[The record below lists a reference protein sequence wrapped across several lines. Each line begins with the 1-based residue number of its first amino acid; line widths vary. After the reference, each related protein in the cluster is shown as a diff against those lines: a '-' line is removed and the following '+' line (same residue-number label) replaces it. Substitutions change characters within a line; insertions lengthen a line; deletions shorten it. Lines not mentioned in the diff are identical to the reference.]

1 MATAE
6 KIARIQICGTFVELF
21 KLIPAPRDMGRFF
34 IASRE
39 KWQRKCLVLYSGLTQ
54 GSADRFP
61 EKIDPTAVLEQ
72 IALKKSDK
80 KKPITLRKK
89 GKKYLLS

>member
-6 KIARIQICGTFVELF
+6 KISRIQICGTFVELY

-39 KWQRKCLVLYSGLTQ
+39 KWQRKCRVLYSGLTQ
-54 GSADRFP
+54 GSANCFP
-61 EKIDPTAVLEQ
+61 EKIDPAAILKQ
-72 IALKKSDK
+72 IALKKK
-80 KKPITLRKK
+80 KKPITLRRE